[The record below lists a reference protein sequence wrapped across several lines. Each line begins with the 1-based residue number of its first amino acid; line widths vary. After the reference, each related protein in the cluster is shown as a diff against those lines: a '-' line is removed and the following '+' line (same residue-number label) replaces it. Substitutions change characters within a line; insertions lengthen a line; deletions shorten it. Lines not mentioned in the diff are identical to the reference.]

1 MIAQLIKNY
10 LPVSLLPICSKI
22 FEKVTFN
29 SLCKYLDDNHLLT
42 SNQQGFC
49 SGDYCLH
56 QLLSMTHEICK
67 AYDANP
73 SFDTRGVFLDLSK
86 VFDVV
91 WHDGL
96 M

>member
-56 QLLSMTHEICK
+56 QLLSMRHEIYK
-67 AYDANP
+67 AYDAKP
-73 SFDTRGVFLDLSK
+73 SFVIKSLWYSLAWWFN
-86 VFDVV
+86 V
-91 WHDGL
+91 
-96 M
+96 